1 MAVETLSYTLSL
13 GSKAV
18 GSQVLKTTV
27 TPRVVTLELRA
38 LFQGAFGQ
46 HSLMQTSQVVTETGE
61 SLRFREEDDAKGD
74 RRVFEVTFDPRSG
87 LVRATRQAGGQQ
99 GGAETPLLRPYSD
112 PLGLLYRVRE
122 LARNG
127 VETSVRVAMLGKDV
141 VIEPMGEQAL
151 ETPPGE
157 RRALGYLLNPGPSYV
172 FIDAEPPH
180 APLRFVQPTVHGQ
193 VEAFLV
199 RAVQEEGA
207 AAPPQSPSSE
217 RGSKRRRRGGR
228 RRRRVEAG

>member
-13 GSKAV
+13 GARAV
-18 GSQVLKTTV
+18 GSQVLKTTL

-38 LFQGAFGQ
+38 LFQGALGQ
-46 HSLMQTSQVVTETGE
+46 HNLTQTSQVAADTLE

-74 RRVFEVTFDPRSG
+74 KRIFEVVFDPRSG

-122 LARNG
+122 LARGG
-127 VETSVRVAMLGKDV
+127 VKKPVRVAMLGKDV
-141 VIEPMGEQAL
+141 VIEPLGEQAL
-151 ETPPGE
+151 ETPQGE
-157 RRALGYLLNPGPSYV
+157 RRALGYLLNPGLGYV

-180 APLRFVQPTVHGQ
+180 APLRFVQPTVHGH
-193 VEAFLV
+193 VEAFLI
-199 RAVQEEGA
+199 RAVQEEGVA
-207 AAPPQSPSSE
+207 VEAPQSSE

>member
-1 MAVETLSYTLSL
+1 MAVETLSYTLAL
-13 GSKAV
+13 APKAV
-18 GSQVLKTTV
+18 GSQVHKTTV
-27 TPRVVTLELRA
+27 TARVVTLELRA
-38 LFQGAFGQ
+38 LFQGALGQ
-46 HSLMQTSQVVTETGE
+46 HNLTQTSQVATDTLE

-74 RRVFEVTFDPRSG
+74 KRVFEVVFDPRSG

-122 LARNG
+122 LARDG
-127 VETSVRVAMLGKDV
+127 VEEPVRVAMLGKDV
-141 VIEPMGEQAL
+141 VIEPLGEQAL
-151 ETPPGE
+151 ETPQGE
-157 RRALGYLLNPGPSYV
+157 RRALGYLLNPGSSYV

-193 VEAFLV
+193 LEAFLV
-199 RAVQEEGA
+199 RAVQEEGVGVE
-207 AAPPQSPSSE
+207 APQGSE

-228 RRRRVEAG
+228 RRRRVETN

>member
-27 TPRVVTLELRA
+27 TARVVTLELRA
-38 LFQGAFGQ
+38 LFQGALGQ
-46 HSLMQTSQVVTETGE
+46 HNLTQTSQVAADTGE

-74 RRVFEVTFDPRSG
+74 KRVFEVVFDPRSG

-122 LARNG
+122 FARNG
-127 VETSVRVAMLGKDV
+127 IETPVRVAMLGKDV
-141 VIEPMGEQAL
+141 VIEPLGEQAL
-151 ETPPGE
+151 ETPGGE
-157 RRALGYLLNPGPSYV
+157 RRALGYLLNPGPGYIFV
-172 FIDAEPPH
+172 DAEPPH
-180 APLRFVQPTVHGQ
+180 APLRFVQPTVHGH
-193 VEAFLV
+193 VEAFLI
-199 RAVQEEGA
+199 RAVQEEDA
-207 AAPPQSPSSE
+207 AVAAPQSSE

-228 RRRRVEAG
+228 RRRRVELG

>member
-13 GSKAV
+13 GARAV
-18 GSQVLKTTV
+18 GSQVLKTTL

-38 LFQGAFGQ
+38 LFQGALGQ
-46 HSLMQTSQVVTETGE
+46 HSLTQTSQVAADTGE

-74 RRVFEVTFDPRSG
+74 KRVFEVVFDPRSG

-99 GGAETPLLRPYSD
+99 GEAETPLLRPYSD

-122 LARNG
+122 LARGG
-127 VETSVRVAMLGKDV
+127 VEKPVRVAMLGKDV
-141 VIEPMGEQAL
+141 VIEPLGEQVL
-151 ETPPGE
+151 ETPGGE
-157 RRALGYLLNPGPSYV
+157 RRALGYLLNPGSSYV

-180 APLRFVQPTVHGQ
+180 APLRLLQPTVHGH
-193 VEAFLV
+193 VEAFLI
-199 RAVQEEGA
+199 RSVQEESVA
-207 AAPPQSPSSE
+207 VEAPQSSE

-228 RRRRVEAG
+228 RRRRVEVG